1 MSGVFTPKIH
11 ALKECLPQDPNSDED
26 LTDDQII
33 DGLTKLTAESL
44 AEDSDY

>member
-1 MSGVFTPKIH
+1 MFGVLAYKGQPSKD
-11 ALKECLPQDPNSDED
+11 CLPQGPNSDED

>member
-1 MSGVFTPKIH
+1 MSEVVTPKIRM
-11 ALKECLPQDPNSDED
+11 LNDNLPHDPDSDED

-44 AEDSDY
+44 AEEADY